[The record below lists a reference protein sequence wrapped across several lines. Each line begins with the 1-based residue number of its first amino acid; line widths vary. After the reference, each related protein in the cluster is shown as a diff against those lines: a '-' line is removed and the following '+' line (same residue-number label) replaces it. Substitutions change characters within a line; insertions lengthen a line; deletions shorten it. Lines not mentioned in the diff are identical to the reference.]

1 MDDLIRLTP
10 QDREILREA
19 AEALME
25 DEPYMAGRLAGLSG
39 RVPDGATDVVER
51 PMAEIIAAE
60 KEFFDKRW
68 YDRSMMMARREVG
81 GEKAKKFRE
90 LGAQHRVEI
99 EEKYGKENLG
109 PYTDFEWG
117 ELHGKHVALRWVLDP
132 EADWDSEGLG
142 DT

>member
-1 MDDLIRLTP
+1 
-10 QDREILREA
+10 
-19 AEALME
+19 
-25 DEPYMAGRLAGLSG
+25 
-39 RVPDGATDVVER
+39 
-51 PMAEIIAAE
+51 MAEIIAAE

-68 YDRSMMMARREVG
+68 YDRSMMHVKNGNERAL
-81 GEKAKKFRE
+81 K
-90 LGAQHRVEI
+90 LGANGRKEV

-132 EADWDSEGLG
+132 EADWDTEGLG